1 MWQARIK
8 TSQAG
13 AILGENSNHRQ
24 DSTASLAERIKQAEQ
39 SAQGQQGKPP
49 AGHMPAAGIAL
60 AGRIAL
66 ELVAGV
72 VVGGF
77 LGWMLDRWLGTAP
90 GFMLGLFF
98 LGAGAGMMNVWRLVT
113 GRNMKAGFFEEHRDA
128 EKGPDDEG
136 SR

>member
-1 MWQARIK
+1 M
-8 TSQAG
+8 
-13 AILGENSNHRQ
+13 GENSNHPP

-39 SAQGQQGKPP
+39 SAKGQPGKPP

-128 EKGPDDEG
+128 EKANAEKGPDEKG